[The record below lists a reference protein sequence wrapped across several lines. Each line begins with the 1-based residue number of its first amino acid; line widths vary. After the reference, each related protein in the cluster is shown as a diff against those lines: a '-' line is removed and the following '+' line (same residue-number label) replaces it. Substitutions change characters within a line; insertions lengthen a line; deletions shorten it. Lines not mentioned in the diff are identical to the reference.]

1 MPFLYASVAALLAI
15 KEARIVRFYKWNCCF
30 TSKLK
35 LTFSNN
41 NWGEQRTSGIFCTA
55 EKPWI
60 WWCPR
65 SINSLWGCCVRGVDD
80 SLLLDIPL
88 CHFVLFFIAG
98 KQRAALCNLMAKRH
112 ELVSLYST
120 QKHLVQFY
128 WFLEKMRLDDIAVFV
143 LHVHYKK
150 LGHFLRHLGQI
161 RCFTLDWNGLA
172 FYKYAC

>member
-88 CHFVLFFIAG
+88 CHFVPFFITG
-98 KQRAALCNLMAKRH
+98 KQCAALCNLMAKRH
-112 ELVSLYST
+112 ELVSLYT
-120 QKHLVQFY
+120 KTPCTVLLILGKNEVRWHCCLCTTCTLQKVRTF
-128 WFLEKMRLDDIAVFV
+128 
-143 LHVHYKK
+143 
-150 LGHFLRHLGQI
+150 
-161 RCFTLDWNGLA
+161 FTTFRSN
-172 FYKYAC
+172 